1 VLQFVVLGHEKSQLS
16 RELLDQRGQFQFLDE
31 TIGVFFEFLGLN
43 LLVSVKLIDSLVQL
57 LDLLAAL
64 LILSGLI
71 AAQVVQ

>member
-1 VLQFVVLGHEKSQLS
+1 MLQFVVLGHEKSQLS
-16 RELLDQRGQFQFLDE
+16 RELLDQRGQFQLLDE